1 MQTKKIIILTTAVF
15 FLSFAAVLSAQA
27 QSTSTDIAGTPID
40 ATPLSEQFNDLK
52 NTSYGVKA
60 GDYLTKIADW
70 LDMRKEAVKQGIAQE
85 KQEFKEILQ
94 KGISQIISETWNKI
108 KNYFIS
114 LIRK

>member
-1 MQTKKIIILTTAVF
+1 
-15 FLSFAAVLSAQA
+15 
-27 QSTSTDIAGTPID
+27 
-40 ATPLSEQFNDLK
+40 
-52 NTSYGVKA
+52 
-60 GDYLTKIADW
+60 
-70 LDMRKEAVKQGIAQE
+70 MRKEAVKQGIAQE

>member
-1 MQTKKIIILTTAVF
+1 MKTKKIIILTIF
-15 FLSFAAVLSAQA
+15 FGLMLSFSAQA